1 MSRPVKRFS
10 PRTLAPETE
19 SESAG
24 RAVPRARAPVP
35 APVFSRPDPA
45 EAALLEQL
53 PGLLSKVFPVSGV
66 DKRHL
71 PQNVAAL
78 SEILTSRRGRL
89 AERSYWALP
98 ALTSAY
104 LWYFLPWNLIR
115 LMGLLPGLKLEL
127 APDAKILDLGSG
139 PLVLPLA
146 LWLSRPDL
154 RGLPLHFT
162 CLDSAALPLR
172 LGCALFRAMAGADSP
187 WRFTTVDEP
196 LFRALP
202 SQERDFS
209 LLTVCN
215 MLNELKPERHSTLA
229 AHLGRQ
235 VEALARRLKPGGQML
250 IIEPGN
256 RLGGKIIAVARV
268 AALQQGFA
276 AMAPCP
282 HQTACP
288 LSVPARSAEVQ
299 AHPSGRSQGAASWC
313 HFTCAKKDALVPV
326 WLDELSREAR
336 LAKDKLTL
344 SWLFLKKGDAPARC
358 PGKTPGAG
366 VKPAVNSG
374 PAALPGR
381 VVSNS
386 LLLPGRE
393 GRFFYV
399 CSARGL
405 VLLQAGRGLRSG
417 EGVELLFTGKEEK
430 DSKSG
435 AIIVSLKA

>member
-1 MSRPVKRFS
+1 MSRPVKHFS
-10 PRTLAPETE
+10 SRPLASDAAPE
-19 SESAG
+19 SAR
-24 RAVPRARAPVP
+24 RAAPRIQRP

-45 EAALLEQL
+45 EGVLLEKL
-53 PGLLSKVFPVSGV
+53 PDFLREIFPLSGT

-71 PQNVAAL
+71 PYNVAAL
-78 SEILTSRRGRL
+78 SEILTSRRGQL
-89 AERSYWALP
+89 AERSYWTLP
-98 ALTSAY
+98 ALAGAY

-127 APDAKILDLGSG
+127 APGAKILDLGSG

-154 RGLPLHFT
+154 RDLPLHFT
-162 CLDSAALPLR
+162 CLDSMALPLR
-172 LGCALFRAMAGADSP
+172 LGCALFRALAGADSP

-202 SQERDFS
+202 GQERDFS
-209 LLTVCN
+209 LLTACN

-235 VEALARRLKPGGQML
+235 VEDLARRLKPGGQML
-250 IIEPGN
+250 IVEPGN
-256 RLGGKIIAVARV
+256 RLGGKIIAVTR
-268 AALQQGFA
+268 AATLQRGFT

-282 HQTACP
+282 HQETCP
-288 LSVPARSAEVQ
+288 LSVPARSAEAQGHPPGRGQ
-299 AHPSGRSQGAASWC
+299 AAASWC

-326 WLDELSREAR
+326 WLDELSREAH
-336 LAKDKLTL
+336 LGKDKLTL
-344 SWLFLKKGDAPARC
+344 SWLFLKRGDGQARHRS
-358 PGKTPGAG
+358 KVTGAG
-366 VKPAVNSG
+366 IKPAVSGG

-381 VVSNS
+381 VVSNP
-386 LLLPGRE
+386 LLLPGRP

-405 VLLQAGRGLRSG
+405 VLLQSARNLRSG
-417 EGVELLFTGKEEK
+417 EGVEVLFTGKEEM
-430 DSKSG
+430 DLKSG
-435 AIIVSLKA
+435 AIIVGMKA